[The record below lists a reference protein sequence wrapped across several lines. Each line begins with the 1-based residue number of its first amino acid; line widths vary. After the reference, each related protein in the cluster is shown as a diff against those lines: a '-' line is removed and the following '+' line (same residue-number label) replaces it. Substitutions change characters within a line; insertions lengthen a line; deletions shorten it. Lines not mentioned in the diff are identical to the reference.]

1 MVSSDVRL
9 GRRPAGVIAI
19 AVALLLPSCG
29 PSRSPEHARDGALHY
44 FATRVRSSDP
54 SWLPVIVYLHRRFDL
69 TVPDARGAPLHLPP
83 PGSPRSDIAAIFERA
98 WVPTSQ
104 VSKEKIAALE
114 SAIDRISASALHCD
128 RLGLPPDWEEVL
140 RAASRVGGYAL
151 THAALAARWT
161 IENGCRSESELA
173 ELQREQIA
181 LLEQL
186 AGQREATIAELDA
199 GQDIWIESLAMLSL
213 LGAGDRVRSEWL
225 DALLAAQRPDGGWAR
240 GSREDRSDPH
250 PTALALWVLQE
261 HLEPDRPQVSWLG
274 RR

>member
-1 MVSSDVRL
+1 MAGSSAHRS
-9 GRRPAGVIAI
+9 RSPAGAI
-19 AVALLLPSCG
+19 VLAGALLVAGCG

-44 FATRVRSSDP
+44 FATRVKGSDP

-69 TVPDARGAPLHLPP
+69 SVPDARGVPLHLPP
-83 PGSPRSDIAAIFERA
+83 PGPPRGEIAAIFQRSWEPGA
-98 WVPTSQ
+98 Q
-104 VSKEKIAALE
+104 VGKEKIAALE
-114 SAIDRISASALHCD
+114 STIDRISASALHCD
-128 RLGLPPDWEEVL
+128 RLGLPPDWEEIL

-151 THAALAARWT
+151 THAALAMRWT
-161 IENGCRSESELA
+161 LENGCRTESELA
-173 ELQREQIA
+173 DLRRDQIT

-225 DALLAAQRPDGGWAR
+225 DALMAAQRSDGGWAR

-250 PTALALWVLQE
+250 PTALSLWVLQE